1 MLFGIVIAPT
11 ESPFPPCVGSTMVDV
26 SVVIATYNRASM
38 LREAI
43 DSVLAQTEPVR
54 EVIVVDD
61 GSTDNTRDVLSGYG
75 SRIVALYQ
83 PQSGASAARNRA
95 IRAATG
101 EWIAFLD
108 DDDIWLDSKI
118 ERQMVIA
125 KGNRNL
131 GLVYCSDYAV
141 DEKLQILWERAA
153 AAENRGNVFDRL
165 FVRNFIFTSCVIA
178 RRNAIEQVGYL
189 AKDLRFAEDLDLWLR
204 IAAAYPVDF
213 VDEPLVLYRQSASG
227 CLTRNI
233 AGVDRLRDLEKV
245 LARASTLRE
254 VPYGV
259 RRRSRYEVERQW
271 AAMWLRE
278 AKNCRAF
285 RHALQVVGSQP
296 VAADGYRLLANSL
309 VPQTLRRW
317 LKRIFAREPQQRIV
331 PSGTPRDL
339 KAGTPAQAPRPVS
352 HTSAGPVRGC
362 AGRPEHRERSDN

>member
-1 MLFGIVIAPT
+1 MPHEALPAHLHPDRFCRAAKNLREVSLWLGSDIPVCKRRRFCGMLFGIVIAPT

-165 FVRNFIFTSCVIA
+165 FVRNFIFTSCVMD
-178 RRNAIEQVGYL
+178 G
-189 AKDLRFAEDLDLWLR
+189 
-204 IAAAYPVDF
+204 
-213 VDEPLVLYRQSASG
+213 SS
-227 CLTRNI
+227 
-233 AGVDRLRDLEKV
+233 
-245 LARASTLRE
+245 
-254 VPYGV
+254 
-259 RRRSRYEVERQW
+259 ER
-271 AAMWLRE
+271 
-278 AKNCRAF
+278 
-285 RHALQVVGSQP
+285 
-296 VAADGYRLLANSL
+296 
-309 VPQTLRRW
+309 
-317 LKRIFAREPQQRIV
+317 
-331 PSGTPRDL
+331 
-339 KAGTPAQAPRPVS
+339 
-352 HTSAGPVRGC
+352 
-362 AGRPEHRERSDN
+362 